1 MQFPRKG
8 VQGMQNRGARRSGFS
23 LLELLI
29 VMVVMMVVTVASF
42 PTISKTMQGIRLQS
56 STQNLASLL
65 QRTRILAVRA
75 NGFYSIVFTA
85 TSSGGQEAC
94 IDVDFSSGCSSGDPT
109 IALASNVSLVT
120 NGTGPSTAQIT
131 CGSVSTTCPT
141 GFTGLNYVPEAAN
154 VPPSYNARGLPCVG
168 NPATTQPTPTGSTG
182 TNVCNEWDTS
192 GASPQPVGFV
202 FKLQYS
208 GTNSTTYS
216 AIAVTPSGLVTTWT
230 YNGSSWTQQ

>member
-1 MQFPRKG
+1 
-8 VQGMQNRGARRSGFS
+8 MQNRRTGRSGFS

-29 VMVVMMVVTVASF
+29 VMVVMMVVTVAAF

-94 IDVDFSSGCSSGDPT
+94 IDVDFSGGCSSGDPT

-120 NGTGPSTAQIT
+120 NGSGPSTAQIT
-131 CGSVSTTCPT
+131 CGTLPTVAVCPT
-141 GFTGLNYVPEAAN
+141 GFTGLNYVAEAAN

-168 NPATTQPTPTGSTG
+168 NPATTQPTPTGSSG

-192 GASPQPVGFV
+192 VTPSQPVGFV

-216 AIAVTPSGLVTTWT
+216 AIAVTPSGLVTTWM